1 MVLLNQLNRCRINAK
16 SSHSDL
22 DEDIVFLKKKKKT
35 LDLKMI
41 KSAMRTSPGNLLDTQ
56 ILRLHDRLSISE
68 IIGVSPAIGLK
79 HPPGD
84 SNVC

>member
-1 MVLLNQLNRCRINAK
+1 
-16 SSHSDL
+16 
-22 DEDIVFLKKKKKT
+22 
-35 LDLKMI
+35 MI

-68 IIGVSPAIGLK
+68 IIGVSPAICLK

>member
-1 MVLLNQLNRCRINAK
+1 
-16 SSHSDL
+16 
-22 DEDIVFLKKKKKT
+22 
-35 LDLKMI
+35 MI